1 VLHPALI
8 SPAFP
13 PNGDIP
19 KEYTC
24 DSKDLAPPLEW
35 IGAPEGTKSFAL
47 IVDDPDAPDPMAPKT
62 TWVHWRCTTS
72 PRQ

>member
-1 VLHPALI
+1 MTLSLT

-24 DSKDLAPPLEW
+24 DGKDLAP
-35 IGAPEGTKSFAL
+35 
-47 IVDDPDAPDPMAPKT
+47 
-62 TWVHWRCTTS
+62 S
-72 PRQ
+72 PRVERSSWGHQELRTRRQRFRRTRSQSAWDRSGYGR